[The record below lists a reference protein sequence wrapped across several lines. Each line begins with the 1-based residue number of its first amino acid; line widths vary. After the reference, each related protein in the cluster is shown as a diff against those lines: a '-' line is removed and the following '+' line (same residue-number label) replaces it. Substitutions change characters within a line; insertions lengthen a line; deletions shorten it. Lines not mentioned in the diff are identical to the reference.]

1 METAKKKGRSTLSQ
15 IQKYP
20 RPLEILDSIRYGKL
34 QPYKENLND
43 YARRDRAL
51 VCLCYLL
58 AARISEVLRL
68 KRSQFFVEEDRVVV
82 SAIKLSKRRKKDLAR
97 VSEYRQ
103 EAWLPKSGNRS
114 QLTLLVLEYLDTL
127 RSEDQLFPFGRK
139 WAWRIIKEM
148 TGITPHWY
156 RAYGENYLYDVW
168 EKDMIA
174 VADYVKVDIR
184 TLPLYI
190 RRSYAKYRP
199 S

>member
-1 METAKKKGRSTLSQ
+1 MEPNKNVGRSTLSK

-34 QPYKENLND
+34 QPYTENMED

-58 AARISEVLRL
+58 ACRISEVLRL
-68 KRSQFFVEEDRVVV
+68 KRNQFFIETDRIIV

-97 VSEYRQ
+97 ISEYRQ
-103 EAWLPKSGNRS
+103 EAWLPKTGNRS
-114 QLTLLVLEYLDTL
+114 QLTLLVLEYLETL
-127 RSEDQLFPFGRK
+127 KPEELLFPFGRR
-139 WAWRIIKEM
+139 WAWQIVKTM

-156 RAYGENYLYDVW
+156 RAFGENYLYDVW

-190 RRSYAKYRP
+190 RRGYAKYQP